1 MNPTTTDKD
10 PNLLA
15 EFENAGYDHLTR
27 FFDRWKGR
35 VYFSD
40 MAKARMGCILG
51 YILGFKHA
59 GEPAFAEKLA
69 EDIEAKLRFLSPP
82 GNDREISTADNSR
95 VVKVPQRKCIL
106 ADDGT
111 WHGFSLLWF
120 NLIDP
125 GTYKGHLQLAQAE
138 LDVESET
145 GEVFETAHQRVVKK
159 LNIRERL
166 DDHNKYS
173 EELTEYRYIDGEHRK
188 FYYMVSHNGGLI
200 YHGPGGG
207 QTFTVTL
214 DKTPLWG
221 IHT

>member
-1 MNPTTTDKD
+1 MNQTITDKD
-10 PNLLA
+10 PNLLT
-15 EFENAGYDHLTR
+15 EFEYAGYDHLTR

-59 GEPAFAEKLA
+59 GESAFAEKMA
-69 EDIEAKLRFLSPP
+69 EDINYKLGSLAPITNNLELTTED
-82 GNDREISTADNSR
+82 GSR
-95 VVKVPQRKCIL
+95 TVKVPRRKCIL

-120 NLIDP
+120 NLVDCAA
-125 GTYKGHLQLAQAE
+125 YQEHLKIAQEE

-166 DDHNKYS
+166 DEHNKYS

-188 FYYMVSHNGGLI
+188 FYYTISHNGGLI
-200 YHGPGGG
+200 YHGPGAG

-214 DKTPLWG
+214 GKAPLWG